1 MRETSRVNFPAF
13 PTKATPQ
20 LSKNKKWGMQIGAS
34 LSQVFPGAS
43 GFLHF
48 FFPVF
53 NPAMNLSIFIHFIAN
68 TH

>member
-1 MRETSRVNFPAF
+1 
-13 PTKATPQ
+13 
-20 LSKNKKWGMQIGAS
+20 
-34 LSQVFPGAS
+34 
-43 GFLHF
+43 LHF